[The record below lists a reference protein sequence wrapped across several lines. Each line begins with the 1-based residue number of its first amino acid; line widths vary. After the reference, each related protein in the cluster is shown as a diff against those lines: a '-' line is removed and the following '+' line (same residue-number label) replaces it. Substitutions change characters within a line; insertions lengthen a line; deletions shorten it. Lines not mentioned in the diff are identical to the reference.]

1 MQKDLKSYL
10 AHDKDFHSESNN
22 LATTK
27 KIVAEYEKN
36 ETARRVGFLLA
47 LQLTSSLPKTHID
60 VGSGN
65 GWLLKA
71 LNQHFER
78 SIGIEPSSKG
88 IDVAK
93 DTTRDCVNV
102 SFINDD
108 MVNAFEKMNL
118 EGPVFVTTATVLNHI
133 ENYYVAHFLRTLS
146 ALPPGSVLFF
156 DERYDENIDWDM
168 WHVRSKDWWRTH
180 LNEWQVI
187 FLDIDVAGYPSGIYA
202 TKVRSDSKLPTIEM
216 GTAAKTSWFLNKIYN
231 MIRRIV
237 IKIIP

>member
-1 MQKDLKSYL
+1 MQKDLKSFL
-10 AHDKDFHSESNN
+10 AHDKDFHSESNSSE
-22 LATTK
+22 TTK

-36 ETARRVGFLLA
+36 ETAKRIGAFLA
-47 LQLTSSLPKTHID
+47 IQLTSSLPKIHID

-65 GWLLKA
+65 GWLIKA
-71 LNQHFER
+71 LNPHFEK

-88 IDVAK
+88 IEVAK
-93 DTTRDCVNV
+93 ETTNECKNV
-102 SFINDD
+102 EYINDD
-108 MVNAFEKMNL
+108 MVGAFEKMTL
-118 EGPVFVTTATVLNHI
+118 TEPVFVTTATVLNHI
-133 ENYYVAHFLRTLS
+133 ENYYVAHFLNKLES
-146 ALPPGSVLFF
+146 LPEGSVLFF
-156 DERYDENIDWDM
+156 DERYDENVDWNM